1 MKKILFLLLSV
12 PFLSCNPNQS
22 VEKPEKLIEEET
34 MEAILYDLALLQ
46 ALKGYNPQKLAENNI
61 NPKTYIYQ
69 KYKIDS
75 LQLVENNRYYSADV
89 ENYKKMFDRVIE
101 RLDTEKKAADK
112 IVQKEIKAEEKKR
125 KDSIVKAR
133 KQTSNN

>member
-12 PFLSCNPNQS
+12 SFLSCNSTQS

-46 ALKGYNPQKLAENNI
+46 ALKGYNPQKLAENSI

-89 ENYKKMFDRVIE
+89 ENYKKMFDRVIA
-101 RLDTEKKAADK
+101 RLDAEKKAADK
-112 IVQKEIKAEEKKR
+112 IVQKETKTELKKR
-125 KDSIVKAR
+125 KDSIAKAR
-133 KQTSNN
+133 KKASIN